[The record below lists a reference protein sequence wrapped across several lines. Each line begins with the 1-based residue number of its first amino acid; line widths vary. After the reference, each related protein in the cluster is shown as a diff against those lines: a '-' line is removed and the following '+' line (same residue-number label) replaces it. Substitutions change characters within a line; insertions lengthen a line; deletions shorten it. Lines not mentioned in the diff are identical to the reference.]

1 MISSYLCIY
10 VCIICRRSLGVV
22 HTDNTISEDAVG
34 GKIVET
40 FDYKDTFLDSAH
52 VLEVSAS

>member
-1 MISSYLCIY
+1 
-10 VCIICRRSLGVV
+10 VV